1 MANPTNAERMNR
13 PVWNNTASVA
23 AVALTGGFDAVS
35 TDGYYVIISNVGA
48 NNCFIGPSNTVPGIL
63 LQPGATF
70 ETAIIPGSA
79 LFAQGTAGQ
88 PITVVQYVGE

>member
-13 PVWNNTASVA
+13 PVWNNSTAVG
-23 AVALTGGFDAVS
+23 AVSLTGGFDAVS

-48 NNCFIGPSNTVPGIL
+48 NNCFVGPSNTVPGVL
-63 LQPGATF
+63 LQPGGTF

-79 LFAQGTAGQ
+79 LYAQGTAGQ
-88 PITVVQYVGE
+88 PITVVQYVG

>member
-23 AVALTGGFDAVS
+23 AVALTGGFDAIS

>member
-13 PVWNNTASVA
+13 PVWNNTASVT

-48 NNCFIGPSNTVPGIL
+48 NNCFIGPSNTVPGVL

>member
-1 MANPTNAERMNR
+1 MANPTNANRMNR

-48 NNCFIGPSNTVPGIL
+48 NNCFIGPSNTVPGVL